1 MARTALNAA
10 LIAGSLLL
18 AGCTATT
25 PPPGGASAPATAC
38 KAEAAQV
45 KIGQTATAD
54 LGAELLR
61 LTGARV
67 LRWVAPGMAVTM
79 DFRPDRLTVAYDEK
93 SVVTRISC
101 G

>member
-1 MARTALNAA
+1 MARTAL
-10 LIAGSLLL
+10 IAGALLL
-18 AGCTATT
+18 AGCTAAT
-25 PPPGGASAPATAC
+25 PPPETASAPVC
-38 KAEAAQV
+38 KADAAQGKV
-45 KIGQTATAD
+45 GQAATAD

-79 DFRPDRLTVAYDEK
+79 DFRPDRLTVTYDDK
-93 SVVTRISC
+93 SIVTRISC